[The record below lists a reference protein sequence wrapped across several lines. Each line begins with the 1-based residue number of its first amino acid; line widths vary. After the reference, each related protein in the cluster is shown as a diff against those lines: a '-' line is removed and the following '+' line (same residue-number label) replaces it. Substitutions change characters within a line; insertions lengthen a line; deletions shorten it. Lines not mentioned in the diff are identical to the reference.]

1 MRALLFQN
9 WGFRKNGLMD
19 REQILEWAAGD
30 REDGGLVQ
38 TVETEE
44 DESVMVEIYASV
56 TGRLTS

>member
-1 MRALLFQN
+1 
-9 WGFRKNGLMD
+9 MD
-19 REQILEWAAGD
+19 REQILEWADGD